1 MAQTGGTRGRIVGGR
16 YRLGTMLGRGGMG
29 TVWRAVDEMLHR
41 DVAIK
46 ELRLPD
52 HLDDEEKDLARER
65 TLREA
70 RAAARIGHPNVVTIH
85 DVVEEGDIP
94 WIVMELVEAQSL
106 AEILETQGTLTPAD
120 AAELGLKVLD
130 ALLAADDKG
139 VVHRDVKPANIL
151 VTTHGRVVLTDFG
164 IATATGTATLTTT
177 GMLVGSPDFLAPER
191 AEGKRP
197 LLGADL
203 WSLAVVL
210 YMAVEGRNPFRR
222 GTMISTL
229 NAILTDQADPPRHAG
244 GLEPVI
250 AGWLVKDPDQRMGAR
265 EGARILREVADSTPS
280 RQFDAVPPPPTH
292 QPATSEQPTTP
303 AGAYDPHQHAQ
314 PGFDGDAAQHPGG
327 NTPPRAWSQPA
338 YSSADAGTS
347 ATRDTPA
354 GGPPQQTPSQ
364 PYRPMPEPRRRGTG
378 RIVSVV
384 ALVVALIVGGVVV
397 GVLVTRDDGKDDT
410 TATNT
415 KSSGAGTAPQIPDN
429 QSPAAGTPS
438 AGGAVVPP
446 AKPPSQGT
454 QGGGTTGPTAL
465 PGYVWTKDAAGFSLF
480 VPVGAR
486 REVTG
491 TQKDQVDYRTADG
504 KVLIRIGMT
513 KVGGNPLANFSTNEA
528 GFKSRYASS
537 YRQVQLK
544 DYAGYRPGWQ
554 AAVWEFTWNGDPLAT
569 GSTKPAHAM
578 DLGIVTDRNTDY
590 AIYVASYEADWSK
603 AHDAFQNV
611 AAYFQQN

>member
-52 HLDDEEKDLARER
+52 HLDDEEKELARER

-70 RAAARIGHPNVVTIH
+70 RAAARIGHPNVITIH
-85 DVVEEGDIP
+85 DVVEDGGIP

-130 ALLAADDKG
+130 ALLAADEKG

-191 AEGKRP
+191 AEGRRP
-197 LLGADL
+197 LLAADL

-244 GLEPVI
+244 ALEAVI
-250 AGWLVKDPDQRMGAR
+250 DGWLIKDPDQRMGAE
-265 EGARILREVADSTPS
+265 EGARILREVAASTPS

-292 QPATSEQPTTP
+292 SLGAPEQPTTP

-314 PGFDGDAAQHPGG
+314 PGSESGAAQHPGG
-327 NTPPRAWSQPA
+327 NTPPGAWSQPG
-338 YSSADAGTS
+338 YSPADPGAS
-347 ATRDTPA
+347 ATRTSSMA
-354 GGPPQQTPSQ
+354 GAPPHPPQTPPE
-364 PYRPMPEPRRRGTG
+364 PYRPVPEPRRRGTG
-378 RIVSVV
+378 RVVAVV

-397 GVLVTRDDGKDDT
+397 GILVTKDDGKDDT
-410 TATNT
+410 AANP
-415 KSSGAGTAPQIPDN
+415 TAPQTGAPSTPG
-429 QSPAAGTPS
+429 QSSGPTTS
-438 AGGAVVPP
+438 TGASVVPP
-446 AKPPSQGT
+446 AQPPSPGSSS
-454 QGGGTTGPTAL
+454 GGTAAPATL
-465 PGYVWTKDAAGFSLF
+465 PGYVWTRDQMGFSLF
-480 VPVGAR
+480 VPTGAK

-491 TQKDQVDYRTADG
+491 VEKDQIDYRTADG
-504 KVLIRIGMT
+504 KVLIRIGLT
-513 KVGGNPLANFSTNEA
+513 KVGGNPLANFRTNEKN
-528 GFKSRYASS
+528 FKAAYSTS
-537 YRQVQLK
+537 YKQIQLD

-554 AAVWEFTWNGDPLAT
+554 AAVWEFTWTGDPLAT
-569 GSTKPAHAM
+569 GTKKPAHAM

-590 AIYVASYEADWSK
+590 AIYVASYETDWTK

-611 AAYFQQN
+611 ASYFRQN

>member
-52 HLDDEEKDLARER
+52 HLDDEEKELARER

-70 RAAARIGHPNVVTIH
+70 RSAARIGHPNVVTIH
-85 DVVEEGDIP
+85 DVVEDGGVP

-120 AAELGLKVLD
+120 AAELGIKVLD

-139 VVHRDVKPANIL
+139 VLHRDVKPANIL
-151 VTTHGRVVLTDFG
+151 VTPHGRVVLTDFG

-197 LLGADL
+197 LLAADL

-250 AGWLVKDPDQRMGAR
+250 DGWLIKDPDLRMGVE
-265 EGARILREVADSTPS
+265 EGARILRDVANSTPS

-292 QPATSEQPTTP
+292 SPAPQTPTTP
-303 AGAYDPHQHAQ
+303 VGAYDPHQHAQ
-314 PGFDGDAAQHPGG
+314 PGSDSGATQHPGG
-327 NTPPRAWSQPA
+327 NTPPTAWSQPA
-338 YSSADAGTS
+338 HSPAEAAISS
-347 ATRDTPA
+347 TRTGPPI
-354 GGPPQQTPSQ
+354 GGPPHRPPTPPE
-364 PYRPMPEPRRRGTG
+364 PYRPTPEPRRGGRG
-378 RIVSVV
+378 RVVAVV

-397 GVLVTRDDGKDDT
+397 GLVVTKDKDKGDK
-410 TATNT
+410 AGSNPV
-415 KSSGAGTAPQIPDN
+415 SSGGTGPGPTGSTAPN
-429 QSPAAGTPS
+429 T
-438 AGGAVVPP
+438 
-446 AKPPSQGT
+446 PPSGS
-454 QGGGTTGPTAL
+454 TGPTTPPPTVSGRPAN
-465 PGYVWTKDAAGFSLF
+465 PPAGYELVRDPLGFSLF
-480 VPVGAR
+480 MPSGVTRSLTGVNRDQIKYLTADKQTVYLIGATPVGNDPKGNFETIEPTA
-486 REVTG
+486 
-491 TQKDQVDYRTADG
+491 QKRTAYNRLQLRDFTPVPPG
-504 KVLIRIGMT
+504 
-513 KVGGNPLANFSTNEA
+513 
-528 GFKSRYASS
+528 SRKAALWEYT
-537 YRQVQLK
+537 
-544 DYAGYRPGWQ
+544 WQ
-554 AAVWEFTWNGDPLAT
+554 GDPIGEDT
-569 GSTKPAHAM
+569 TKRVPSHAM
-578 DLGIVTDRNTDY
+578 NLGIVTNGNTDY
-590 AIYVASYEADWSK
+590 ALYVASYESNWDSVSRDRFDK
-603 AHDAFQNV
+603 MTESFQGR
-611 AAYFQQN
+611 

>member
-85 DVVEEGDIP
+85 DVVEEGGIP

-151 VTTHGRVVLTDFG
+151 VTAHGRVVLTDFG

-197 LLGADL
+197 LLSADL

-244 GLEPVI
+244 GLDAVI
-250 AGWLVKDPDQRMGAR
+250 AGWLVKDPGLRMGAE

-280 RQFDAVPPPPTH
+280 RQFDAVPPPPSH
-292 QPATSEQPTTP
+292 SPAAPEQPTTP
-303 AGAYDPHQHAQ
+303 AGAYDPHQHAH
-314 PGFDGDAAQHPGG
+314 PGSDSGAAQHPGG
-327 NTPPRAWSQPA
+327 NTPPGAWSQPG
-338 YSSADAGTS
+338 YSPAEAGTS
-347 ATRDTPA
+347 ATRTASMA
-354 GGPPQQTPSQ
+354 GGPPHPPQTPPE
-364 PYRPMPEPRRRGTG
+364 PYRPVPEPRRGGTG
-378 RIVSVV
+378 RIVAVV

-397 GVLVTRDDGKDDT
+397 GIVVTRSDGKDDT
-410 TATNT
+410 ATT
-415 KSSGAGTAPQIPDN
+415 G
-429 QSPAAGTPS
+429 PS
-438 AGGAVVPP
+438 ASEKVTTPPPGRSPEPTASTGASALPP
-446 AKPPSQGT
+446 AKPPSQGN
-454 QGGGTTGPTAL
+454 QGGTTAPTTL
-465 PGYVWTKDAAGFSLF
+465 PGYVWTKDSAGFSLF
-480 VPVGAR
+480 VPSGAR

-491 TQKDQVDYRTADG
+491 AQKDQVDYRTADG

-513 KVGGNPLANFSTNEA
+513 KVGGNPLANFRANE
-528 GFKSRYASS
+528 GSFKSAYPT

-554 AAVWEFTWNGDPLAT
+554 AAVWEFTWSGDPLAT
-569 GSTKPAHAM
+569 GTKKPAHAM
-578 DLGIVTDRNTDY
+578 DLGIVTDRSTDY
-590 AIYVASYEADWSK
+590 AIYVASYEADWST
-603 AHDAFQNV
+603 AQDAFQKV
-611 AAYFQQN
+611 AAYFKQD

>member
-70 RAAARIGHPNVVTIH
+70 RSAARIGHPNVVTIH
-85 DVVEEGDIP
+85 DVVEDGGIP

-130 ALLAADDKG
+130 ALLAADAKG
-139 VVHRDVKPANIL
+139 VLHRDVKPANIL
-151 VTTHGRVVLTDFG
+151 VTSHGRVVLTDFG

-197 LLGADL
+197 LLAADL

-229 NAILTDQADPPRHAG
+229 NAILTDEADPPRHAG
-244 GLEPVI
+244 GLAPVI
-250 AGWLVKDPDQRMGAR
+250 AGWLIKDAELRMDAD
-265 EGARILREVADSTPS
+265 EGARILHEVANSTPS
-280 RQFDAVPPPPTH
+280 RQFDAVPPPPT
-292 QPATSEQPTTP
+292 PAVAPGMPTTP
-303 AGAYDPHQHAQ
+303 AKAYDPHQHAQ
-314 PGFDGDAAQHPGG
+314 PGHDTGAAQHPGG
-327 NTPPRAWSQPA
+327 NTPPNSWSQPGYPPA
-338 YSSADAGTS
+338 EPTPTHSAP
-347 ATRDTPA
+347 PA
-354 GGPPQQTPSQ
+354 GGPPTHPPIPPHHSA
-364 PYRPMPEPRRRGTG
+364 PAPRRGRTG
-378 RIVSVV
+378 PIVAVV

-397 GVLVTRDDGKDDT
+397 GILVTKDKGKDDK
-410 TATNT
+410 ATPDPA
-415 KSSGAGTAPQIPDN
+415 SSGPASSVTQVPPGGSSAPVTSSPTTSTA
-429 QSPAAGTPS
+429 SGL
-438 AGGAVVPP
+438 PP
-446 AKPPSQGT
+446 AKPPPQGT
-454 QGGGTTGPTAL
+454 AAPATV
-465 PGYVWTKDAAGFSLF
+465 PGYTWTRDPAGFSLF
-480 VPVGAR
+480 VPIGAK

-491 TQKDQVDYRTADG
+491 QQKDQIDYRLGD
-504 KVLIRIGMT
+504 KVLIRIGLT
-513 KVGGNPLANFSTNEA
+513 KVGRNPLANFRANEVD
-528 GFKSRYASS
+528 FKVAHPD
-537 YRQVQLK
+537 YRQVQLQ
-544 DYAGYRPGWQ
+544 DYAGYRANWQ

-569 GSTKPAHAM
+569 GTKNSAHAM
-578 DLGIVTDRNTDY
+578 DLGIVTDKGTDY
-590 AIYVASYEADWSK
+590 AIYVASYESDWAK
-603 AHDAFQNV
+603 AHEAFEK
-611 AAYFQQN
+611 AATYFQQS